1 MTSPPERSRFTK
13 PHILLLV
20 VLSKLV
26 MNSTNRFLTPFVAF
40 FSEGMG
46 ISVEKFTVALLAVGE
61 VASLL
66 SLSISKHAA
75 KLEPGTLA
83 AICYFFAGLFNL
95 AVLLLP
101 DTLVSTWALVTM
113 CLLRLGFGTCY
124 NLSLS
129 AIQSSLAS
137 NVDPEWQGRITGI
150 VESSWTLASASF
162 AAVGI
167 LLNKAGWKGPFVL
180 NGALTLLFALPLYF
194 ALPSDKQSSKEE
206 TKKTAESQGLNKE
219 SKGLAMLS
227 FESLGL
233 YGCLLLKD
241 TGTYL
246 ILTTFSLWL
255 EEQWG
260 HGAEEAGF
268 ASLVISA
275 GEGLAVLMMATVSDW
290 IGIENCVS
298 FVSFAIAIGTIG
310 FGIFEADNLHICL
323 AFFGLTFMFFEWGAI
338 SMIAYAGSKFTAD
351 TRVSALSTVFC
362 CMAIA
367 RSVSAVIAEPIY
379 ELPSGMK
386 GVVFSGAILQLCAAT
401 LFVCTRNGSEG
412 RGSKRE
418 GMVWVE
424 RQL

>member
-1 MTSPPERSRFTK
+1 M
-13 PHILLLV
+13 
-20 VLSKLV
+20 
-26 MNSTNRFLTPFVAF
+26 
-40 FSEGMG
+40 
-46 ISVEKFTVALLAVGE
+46 
-61 VASLL
+61 
-66 SLSISKHAA
+66 
-75 KLEPGTLA
+75 
-83 AICYFFAGLFNL
+83 
-95 AVLLLP
+95 
-101 DTLVSTWALVTM
+101 
-113 CLLRLGFGTCY
+113 
-124 NLSLS
+124 
-129 AIQSSLAS
+129 
-137 NVDPEWQGRITGI
+137 
-150 VESSWTLASASF
+150 
-162 AAVGI
+162 
-167 LLNKAGWKGPFVL
+167 

-194 ALPSDKQSSKEE
+194 ALPSDKQGAKEE

-323 AFFGLTFMFFEWGAI
+323 AFFGLTFMSFEWGAI

-412 RGSKRE
+412 RGSKSE
-418 GMVWVE
+418 GMVWAE